1 MLLIDLSHTSHTPAR
16 TGIQRV
22 ARAILQHL
30 APKAQPITLD
40 PFLDTWRPLENWEL
54 ANLAQT
60 QGGRKRGAHWPLA
73 AQLRGR
79 LRRTFGRPSAHALRG
94 DFDALIE
101 PELFTPAVARNFP
114 KLFPHVRGPR
124 VALFLDALPLR
135 FPEFT
140 PPATV
145 ARFPAY
151 LRELLH
157 FDGIAA
163 ISADSRDSLLS
174 YWQWLGIS
182 TPPPVL
188 ALPLGVDVEKC
199 HTLDDTSLPLSRGPV
214 VPSSRR
220 PVVRSPVVRSPV
232 VRSPVVRS
240 PVVLSIG
247 TLEGRKNHLALL
259 DAAESLWS
267 RGATFELRLIG
278 HANATGAATLARL
291 KSLQAAGR
299 PLRYDGPAS
308 DETIAQAYADCAF
321 TVYPSVAEGFGLPVI
336 ESLARGKPCICSAR
350 GALGE
355 ISLHGGCLAL
365 DSVDS
370 ASIAAA
376 IESLLQTPSRLAGL
390 SAAARQRTFKSWA
403 DYTRELETW
412 IRTLP
417 RRRD

>member
-30 APKAQPITLD
+30 GPNARPVTLD
-40 PFLDTWRPLENWEL
+40 PFLDAWRLLEAWER

-60 QGGRKRGAHWPLA
+60 QGGRKRGAHWPPLA
-73 AQLRGR
+73 KLRGR
-79 LRRTFGRPSAHALRG
+79 LRRTLGRTSAHALRG

-101 PELFTPAVARNFP
+101 PELFTPAVARKFP
-114 KLFPHVRGPR
+114 QLFPHIRGPR

-151 LRELLH
+151 LRELLP

-174 YWQWLGIS
+174 YWQWLGIQN
-182 TPPPVL
+182 PPPVL
-188 ALPLGVDVEKC
+188 ALPLGVDLEKC
-199 HTLDDTSLPLSRGPV
+199 HTLDDTSP
-214 VPSSRR
+214 PSSR
-220 PVVRSPVVRSPV
+220 
-232 VRSPVVRS
+232 
-240 PVVLSIG
+240 PVVLSVG

-267 RGATFELRLIG
+267 RGTSFELRLIG
-278 HANATGAATLARL
+278 HANATGAAALARL
-291 KSLQAAGR
+291 KSLQGAGR

-321 TVYPSVAEGFGLPVI
+321 TVYPSIAEGFGLPVI
-336 ESLARGKPCICSAR
+336 ESLARGKPCVCSAR

-370 ASIAAA
+370 TSLAHA
-376 IESLLQTPSRLAGL
+376 IESLLQNPSRLADL
-390 SAAARQRTFKSWA
+390 STAARRRTFKSWA

-412 IRTLP
+412 IHTLP
-417 RRRD
+417 RRRG

>member
-22 ARAILQHL
+22 ARSILQHL
-30 APKAQPITLD
+30 GNQAVPVTRD
-40 PFLDTWRPLENWEL
+40 PFLDAWRRLEPWEL

-60 QGGRKRGAHWPLA
+60 QGGRKRGARWPFA
-73 AQLRGR
+73 AKLRGR
-79 LRRTFGRPSAHALRG
+79 LRRTFGRTSAHALRG

-114 KLFPHVRGPR
+114 QLFSHVRGPC

-151 LRELLH
+151 LRELLQ

-174 YWQWLGIS
+174 YWRWLGIS
-182 TPPPVL
+182 NPPPVL
-188 ALPLGVDVEKC
+188 ALPLGVDPIPTKRN
-199 HTLDDTSLPLSRGPV
+199 LIDY
-214 VPSSRR
+214 PSSGA
-220 PVVRSPVVRSPV
+220 
-232 VRSPVVRS
+232 S
-240 PVVLSIG
+240 PVVLSVG

-267 RGATFELRLIG
+267 RGAAFELRLIG
-278 HANATGAATLARL
+278 HANATGAAALARL
-291 KSLQAAGR
+291 RSLQAAGR

-308 DETIAQAYADCAF
+308 DETIARAYADCTF
-321 TVYPSVAEGFGLPVI
+321 TVYPSIAEGFGLPVI
-336 ESLARGKPCICSAR
+336 ESLALGKPCICSAR

-365 DSVDS
+365 DSVDAPS
-370 ASIAAA
+370 LATA
-376 IESLLQTPSRLAGL
+376 IDSLLQHPSRLAEL
-390 SAAARQRTFKSWA
+390 ADAARRRTFKSWA

-412 IRTLP
+412 IHTLP
-417 RRRD
+417 RRRA

>member
-1 MLLIDLSHTSHTPAR
+1 MPTSHFSRSMLLIDLSHTSHTPAR

-30 APKAQPITLD
+30 GPKAQPITLD
-40 PFLDTWRPLENWEL
+40 PFLDTWRPLEAWEL

-73 AQLRGR
+73 AKLRGR
-79 LRRTFGRPSAHALRG
+79 LRRNFGRISAHALRG
-94 DFDALIE
+94 EFDALIE

-114 KLFPHVRGPR
+114 KVFPRVRGSR

-174 YWQWLGIS
+174 YWHWLGIS

-188 ALPLGVDVEKC
+188 ALPLGVDLEKC
-199 HTLDDTSLPLSRGPV
+199 HTLYDTSLS
-214 VPSSRR
+214 SSRR
-220 PVVRSPVVRSPV
+220 PVV
-232 VRSPVVRS
+232 
-240 PVVLSIG
+240 LSVG

-278 HANATGAATLARL
+278 HANATGAAALARL

-299 PLRYDGPAS
+299 PLRYDGPAA
-308 DETIAQAYADCAF
+308 DETIAHAYAECAF
-321 TVYPSVAEGFGLPVI
+321 TIYPSIAEGFGLPVI

-370 ASIAAA
+370 ASLATA
-376 IESLLQTPSRLAGL
+376 IDSLLQTPSRLADLAG
-390 SAAARQRTFKSWA
+390 AARQRTFKSWA
-403 DYTRELETW
+403 NYTRELETW
-412 IRTLP
+412 IHTLP

>member
-22 ARAILQHL
+22 ARAIHQHL
-30 APKAQPITLD
+30 GNKAQPVTFD
-40 PFLDTWRPLENWEL
+40 PFLDTWRPLEAWEL

-60 QGGRKRGAHWPLA
+60 QGGRKRGAHWPPSA
-73 AQLRGR
+73 KFRGR
-79 LRRTFGRPSAHALRG
+79 LRRILRRTSVHALRG

-101 PELFTPAVARNFP
+101 PELFTPGVARELP

-124 VALFLDALPLR
+124 IALFLDALPLR

-145 ARFPAY
+145 TRFPAY
-151 LRELLH
+151 LRELLS

-182 TPPPVL
+182 SPPPVF
-188 ALPLGVDVEKC
+188 ALPLGVDVGIS
-199 HTLDDTSLPLSRGPV
+199 HTLNDKSADLGRGPFSP
-214 VPSSRR
+214 PS
-220 PVVRSPVVRSPV
+220 VVRR
-232 VRSPVVRS
+232 

-247 TLEGRKNHLALL
+247 TLEGRKNHLALFG
-259 DAAESLWS
+259 AAESLWS
-267 RGATFELRLIG
+267 RGASFELRVIG
-278 HANATGAATLARL
+278 HANATGATALARL

-299 PLRYDGPAS
+299 PLHYDGPAS

-321 TVYPSVAEGFGLPVI
+321 TVYPSIAEGFGLPVI
-336 ESLARGKPCICSAR
+336 ESLARGKPCICSSR

-365 DSVDS
+365 ASVDAVAL
-370 ASIAAA
+370 ASA
-376 IESLLQTPSRLAGL
+376 IESLLQNPSRLTDLAT
-390 SAAARQRTFKSWA
+390 AARQRTFKSWA

-412 IRTLP
+412 IHTLP